1 MLTDT
6 PVRWTSTLDR
16 QAEKLLKC
24 VIIGCAMK
32 KTLQATIG
40 SVVLV
45 AGLQSQAH
53 ANKLYD
59 LNVVPPAA
67 NIVPT
72 FDASVEI
79 GFSFSLPAT
88 SGSDPPYEVT
98 FNKIGF
104 WVNTAANPA
113 IYNATIS
120 LYDITNST
128 LPPPNQAQL
137 LNQTI
142 GNNIG
147 TTCTLTGQFCFAD
160 LQAPITLVS
169 GVSPKTYLLTSKYSD
184 SDSNA
189 NTYYANKL
197 AAPSQVSFINNVIYG
212 NAWFD
217 PNTLFSPQFN
227 YGAFGPNLS
236 GVVITGGPTPVP
248 APLPLLGA
256 AAALTYSRKIKA
268 RIKISAG

>member
-1 MLTDT
+1 
-6 PVRWTSTLDR
+6 
-16 QAEKLLKC
+16 
-24 VIIGCAMK
+24 MK

-53 ANKLYD
+53 ANQLYD

-67 NIVPT
+67 NIAPT
-72 FDASVEI
+72 FDDDVEI
-79 GFSFSLPAT
+79 GFSFSLPST
-88 SGSDPPYEVT
+88 SGSVPPYEAT

-113 IYNATIS
+113 NYNATIS
-120 LYDITNST
+120 LYDITPPSV
-128 LPPPNQAQL
+128 LPPPSQAQL
-137 LNQTI
+137 LNETI
-142 GNNIG
+142 GNNVG

-160 LQAPITLVS
+160 LAAPVTLVS
-169 GVSPKTYLLTSKYSD
+169 GKTYLLTSKYSD
-184 SDSNA
+184 ADSNA
-189 NTYYANKL
+189 NTFYANKL
-197 AAPSQVSFINNVIYG
+197 TAPSQVSFINNVIYG

-217 PNTLFSPQFN
+217 PNTLFSPQNN

>member
-1 MLTDT
+1 
-6 PVRWTSTLDR
+6 
-16 QAEKLLKC
+16 
-24 VIIGCAMK
+24 MK

-72 FDASVEI
+72 FDASVEL
-79 GFSFSLPAT
+79 GFSFSLPSN
-88 SGSDPPYEVT
+88 SGSHPPYEAT

-104 WVNTAANPA
+104 WVNTAANPTF
-113 IYNATIS
+113 YNATIS

-142 GNNIG
+142 GNNLG
-147 TTCTLTGQFCFAD
+147 TPCTLTGQFCFTD
-160 LQAPITLVS
+160 LAAPVTLVS
-169 GVSPKTYLLTSKYSD
+169 GKTYLLTSKYSD
-184 SDSNA
+184 ADSNA
-189 NTYYANKL
+189 NTFYAKQL
-197 AAPSQVSFINNVIYG
+197 TAPNQVSFINNVIYG
-212 NAWFD
+212 NSWFD
-217 PNTLFSPQFN
+217 PNISFSPQFN